1 MIDTAYFLGLTLIFI
16 RFATFFFVVKVFY
29 PSGTPKILK
38 GALGIILSFF
48 VISGIDTSSLL
59 EISNN
64 YTLISCI
71 ASEVLSGLILG
82 FVTDLIFEAA
92 KMAGS
97 LMDGQIGLSMMNMMN
112 PISKTNV
119 TLLANV
125 AYFFAAVIFFII
137 DGHHVLIKCL
147 DASFDVLP
155 IGKTIIYQD
164 SFFLMLESFTEIF
177 LIGVRIALP
186 IILIVLLTDLC
197 MALVSR
203 TVPAINVMILGMP
216 VRMTVGLIV
225 FTLALPIFAKIIIYA
240 FGTIPD
246 MFSDILKSLSAVPLV
261 FIFAADDKTEA
272 ATPKKK
278 GEARKK
284 GQIARSKDVG
294 IAITMAACT
303 LVVLSITGGIVVSL
317 REYMQVTLQSG
328 ILQDISFS
336 TLGSMNVSVTLK
348 IISNVLPFVVP
359 LMIAGV
365 AASIAQSGFMITG
378 EPLKPSL
385 SKLNPIKG
393 FKNLFSMKSLA
404 DLVKNLVV
412 VTIVGYIGYKY
423 VRDNYESILQISNIY
438 LPSLGAE
445 ILKLILGIFM
455 QITIVLVIIG
465 AIDYFIQVK
474 LYNKDLKMSKQ
485 EVKEEYKQME
495 GDPLIKSKIK
505 QRQREMAT
513 GRMMSSV
520 ADATVII
527 TNPTH
532 LAIAIKYEDG
542 VSEAPKV
549 VAKGAELIALK
560 IKEIAKENNIPI
572 MENKPLARL
581 IYDQVEIDEE
591 IPQEMFQAV
600 AEILAVVYKLKKKS

>member
-16 RFATFFFVVKVFY
+16 RFATFFLVVKIFY
-29 PSGTPKILK
+29 PSGTPNILK

-48 VISGIDTSSLL
+48 VISGIDTNSLL
-59 EISNN
+59 DISNN
-64 YTLISCI
+64 YMLISCI
-71 ASEVLSGLILG
+71 ISEVMSGLILG
-82 FVTDLIFEAA
+82 FVTELIFEVA
-92 KMAGS
+92 KMAGA
-97 LMDGQIGLSMMNMMN
+97 LMDGQIGLSMMNMMD

-119 TLLANV
+119 TLLSNV
-125 AYFFAAVIFFII
+125 SYFFATVIFFII

-147 DASFDVLP
+147 VASFDVLP
-155 IGKTIIYQD
+155 IGKTIVFQD
-164 SFFLMLESFTEIF
+164 SFFLILESFSKLF

-186 IILIVLLTDLC
+186 IILIVLLTDIC
-197 MALVSR
+197 MALISR

-216 VRMTVGLIV
+216 VRMTVGLLV
-225 FTLALPIFAKIIIYA
+225 FVLLLPVFVKIISYA

-261 FIFAADDKTEA
+261 LIFAADDKTED

-278 GEARKK
+278 SEARKK
-284 GQIARSKDVG
+284 GQIAKSKDVG

-303 LVVLSITGGIVVSL
+303 LVILIVSASIIGSL
-317 REYMQVTLQSG
+317 REFMQVSLQSG
-328 ILQDISFS
+328 ILQNIDNSTIKAISLNS
-336 TLGSMNVSVTLK
+336 IMKTVLN
-348 IISNVLPFVVP
+348 ILPFVLP
-359 LMIAGV
+359 IMIAGV
-365 AASIAQSGFMITG
+365 VASIAQSGFMLTG
-378 EPLKPSL
+378 EPLKPSF

-393 FKNLFSMKSLA
+393 FKNIFSMKSLA

-412 VTIVGYIGYKY
+412 VTIVGYLGYLY
-423 VRDNYESILQISNIY
+423 VKDNYESILQISNIY
-438 LPSLGAE
+438 LPSLGTE
-445 ILKLILGIFM
+445 VLKLILGIFM

-465 AIDYFIQVK
+465 AIDYFIQFR

-495 GDPLIKSKIK
+495 GDPQVKNKIK
-505 QRQREMAT
+505 QKQKEMAS

-532 LAIAIKYEDG
+532 LAIAIKYDEG
-542 VSEAPKV
+542 VSEAPKI
-549 VAKGAELIALK
+549 VAKGADLIALK
-560 IKEIAKENNIPI
+560 IKEVAKENDIPI